1 VLAVAKSHY
10 PAVRFEKVGSGVA
23 KETSEAKEAT
33 TKLLTFLVRRRVG
46 STLCVT
52 GPVIYATLTVMKL
65 SWSALR
71 RILVALA
78 LLAFLAA
85 NRG

>member
-1 VLAVAKSHY
+1 MLAVAKSHY

-33 TKLLTFLVRRRVG
+33 TKLLTFLVRRRV
-46 STLCVT
+46 
-52 GPVIYATLTVMKL
+52 VMKL
-65 SWSALR
+65 SWSALL